1 MGSVELAT
9 GYFQLV
15 PSMQGSEKK
24 ITDEITSAVTG
35 ASDKAGEEGGR
46 KLSERLAE
54 GLKGWAL
61 PALAGGLLAGLGKG
75 LYEVGSVFDDV
86 NDTIRVGT
94 GASGEAL
101 QGMVDIAK
109 RIGRSVPVEYSKKVS

>member
-35 ASDKAGEEGGR
+35 ASDKAGSEGGQR
-46 KLSERLAE
+46 LSERLAE
-54 GLKGWAL
+54 GLKGWAA

-75 LYEVGSVFDDV
+75 LYEVGNTFDEV

-94 GASGEAL
+94 GAWR
-101 QGMVDIAK
+101 VW
-109 RIGRSVPVEYSKKVS
+109 SK